1 MPAGLN
7 RPTSD
12 IEPIVGIQ
20 FGIFSP
26 EEIERRSVVE
36 ITNAGTYDGNEPRI
50 GGLFDPRMGVLDNG
64 KTCRSCA
71 QTNHS
76 CPGHF
81 GHFKLA
87 RPVYFIQFFP
97 HIMNVLNCVCVR
109 CSKLLIDKS
118 LHKEISRRSGEQ
130 RWRAVLN
137 LCSSITR
144 CGQEGED
151 GCGARQPERYVREGI
166 ARIVAEW
173 DAIEGPGQE
182 TKASK
187 QRQYLEVEYVL
198 RLFRRITDED
208 VDFMGLNRFWCRPD
222 WMICSVMPIPPPQ
235 VRPSVIQDNNQRS
248 EDDLTHKLFEIIMTN
263 HRLQDKINNNLGK
276 NLIEDEHTVLQYHC
290 ATLIDNQIPGVAPSA
305 QRSGRPLKSVQQRL
319 GSKDGRIR
327 YNIQGKRVEFSAR
340 SVITPDPNISIA
352 ELGMPVKIAM
362 NLTFPEK
369 VTPYNITKMYKLI
382 QNVGPNGEERHP
394 GAKTIIR
401 SDGRMISLRHV
412 NRKEIVLHVGDV
424 VNRHIIDGDIV
435 LFNRQPTLHRMSMMG
450 HRVKVLPYNT
460 FRLNVSV
467 TAPYNADFDGDEM
480 NAHIPQSYESATEL
494 LEIAAVPHQIVT
506 PRHAK
511 PVIGIVQDTL
521 VGSYRITRSQVSFNR
536 REFMNMM
543 MWNRRFEGVVPV
555 GAREKDGK
563 KRWSGQQILSQLLP
577 PINMDMGNGMYK
589 DNKVKENFVRIREGE
604 IQEGI
609 FDKDIFSKP
618 SKGIIHTVFKD
629 YGSTDTVN
637 FIDSMQNT
645 VEQFLVYNGFSVG
658 VSDLIADEDTRKQM
672 EEVIKKR
679 KVAIEDTL
687 LQIHMDLFDNNTGKS
702 NRQEFEDK
710 VYGEL
715 NKATEEAGK
724 IGLGSLSD
732 ENRLVAMVRAG
743 SKGSTINIAQMM
755 ACVGQQAP
763 EGRRIPYGF
772 TDRTLPHYKKYDD
785 GAEARGFVESSFI
798 EGLTPQEF
806 FFHAMSGRE
815 GLIDTAVKS
824 VTGDTK
830 IVVMEGGVTKCVA
843 IGEWVDALLTKD
855 INDVEYFPNE
865 ANLELLQ
872 LKENTSIQTCDDAGV
887 ISTATVT
894 AVTRHDPGDTLY
906 EVTTRSGRSVIV
918 TAAKSLIVYNEATSL
933 YTERKMTDI
942 SVGDALPVIENNS
955 AKVVVKDTITE
966 ITPIDVRPG
975 TPGHAKYPKMYDITV
990 PSTLNFALEN
1000 GLVVRDTA
1008 DTGYIQRQLVKA
1020 MEDLT
1025 TQYDGTVRD
1034 SRMNILQFQYG
1045 EDGINATKIESVN
1058 LGIGKLSE
1066 EEILKQYGMTGVD
1079 IAGILDA
1086 GAQRGEDSQALA
1098 EFATQIV
1105 ADRKM
1110 LVEGIQRMKQDAPL
1124 FASVNLERVLT
1135 NVSVSFRLGADKKTD
1150 LTPLYVIA
1158 GIDRLIQRTQTKHAL
1173 WAALLRYYLSPHK
1186 IIVKERFTK
1195 KAFDTACE
1203 MILVKNWQSWVQPGE
1218 QVGIIAAQS
1227 IGEPSTQM
1235 SEVGST
1241 IIHVINVKTG
1251 ENYCGPISGF
1261 IDPLIGPTNPD
1272 VSSVLRTELDTY
1284 RIVGVSQDE
1293 KVSWMPISEV
1303 SRHPA
1308 NGGLVRVTTRSG
1320 RKNTATLSHSFLHR
1334 TEKGVEAI
1342 RGSELRI
1349 GTRIPIANHI
1359 PESPGALTT
1368 VGPFQLTKAFGW
1380 LCGIYM
1386 ADGSLSGNS
1395 VKICKIHPVVE
1406 KNIREIA
1413 AIYGWDVDVYNYVG
1427 EYGPGKDTIIRSKEL
1442 KDFLMAQFKTGSY
1455 EKTLGAD
1462 IFSYSREFQYGLLS
1476 GYFDGDGNVSA
1487 ERHLIRVGS
1496 RSESLIRSV
1505 NRLLSYCGIFG
1516 VLGEETSVRIPGKVM
1531 HTISILKKYAALFK
1545 QRIGFSLQ
1553 EKAAALDTIVTWME
1567 RDGKHDTK
1575 EMYDKIPA
1583 LGDYIAAL
1591 GKSLNMPGQS
1601 RNYGR
1606 WAKKES
1612 VGRLTLRKYIDD
1624 FAKAGATKAE
1634 LAPLLSAAYSD
1645 VIWDEIVGLEYLE
1658 DPKEFVY
1665 DFTVPGND
1673 SFMVDDCI
1681 LVHNTL
1687 NSVDWDTKIMIAKN
1701 GQIVCTDIGEFV
1713 DTHMA
1718 AVKPEAIQR
1727 FPNDQL
1733 YLDLKDG
1740 NDWQAISCDE
1750 DGQMMWTKL
1759 EAVTRHPVVNEDG
1772 TNTIL
1777 EVTTA
1782 SGRTVKGTK
1791 GKSFLNLV
1799 DGKIVGV
1806 NGSDLKVGDCLPIAN
1821 SLALDQ
1827 LKQLPFLSLREYLPP
1842 TEWLYGTDVQL
1853 ALTQLRS
1860 HERHWFQ
1867 KNNGN
1872 LFTIPYSRSDAFLD
1886 AFEDGNNTNADKIV
1900 SGYVY
1905 HARTRRPDVSQ
1916 IPEKIALTESFG
1928 FFVGAYLAEGS
1939 SNATQVNITN
1949 NDPAYLER
1957 VQALMKEWNVGTHAV
1972 SEERE
1977 AIKTGIK
1984 GTTTSLVIHSTLL
1997 ATLMQ
2002 RLFGRVSHEKTL
2014 PDWVFQAPDEFVEG
2028 LVDGYVSGDGSVEKR
2043 TGCVKATSVSKELL
2057 VRFGTLFARYGIFS
2071 TISERTPE
2079 LGVFDSVRTNYT
2091 MYIPVKYSA
2100 VFAKTFR
2107 LSIQHKQDI
2116 LDQHFIKNT
2125 AERKC
2130 RRDTTG
2136 EVVWDP
2142 ITSIKEVV
2150 PIKNLVYDLTVEG
2163 TRNFMTHSCHINRD
2177 TFHLAGVAAKS
2188 NVTRGV
2194 PRLKE
2199 LLKVTQNPKAISLT
2213 VYLKPEFRG
2222 SKDKARQVAQDLE
2235 LTLLKDITV
2244 KTAIYFDPK
2253 DAETVVEEDAD
2264 LIDFYKVFERDAE
2277 EGTETNWSGWLLRFE
2292 MNRERMFRKNISM
2305 DDVAYVL
2312 RTRFGESL
2320 HLIYSDYNSD
2330 KLIMRIRLPE
2340 QMKSGLDDLTGL
2352 KKFQNRILN
2361 GIVFRGVPG
2370 IKSVTFREDKDMLE
2384 LVDGSYKEVR
2394 QYVLD
2399 TDGSNYIQ
2407 VMNHPYVDATRLS
2420 SSHVHD
2426 IYEILGIEATRA
2438 VLLNEITTLFEEAG
2452 VNNRHLGLL
2461 CDVMTRGGR
2470 LMPADRH
2477 GINKTDIGPLAKAS
2491 FEETEKILLNAALFG
2506 ELDPVTGVSAN
2517 IMTGQ
2522 VIRGGTGFFN
2532 VLLDEGAFMRLQEGL
2547 APVEGYEEEGEGQL
2561 TEEQLERAL
2570 YEDENDM
2577 CSSAQL
2583 RMNVTMPN
2591 ATTAADEPDIEVML
2605 VGE

>member
-12 IEPIVGIQ
+12 IDPIVGIQ

-26 EEIERRSVVE
+26 DEIERRSVVE
-36 ITNAGTYDGNEPRI
+36 VTNAGTYDGNEPRI

-64 KTCRSCA
+64 KTCRSCG

-97 HIMNVLNCVCVR
+97 QILNVLNCVCVR
-109 CSKLLIDKS
+109 CSKLLIDKT
-118 LHKEISRRSGEQ
+118 LHKEITRRTGEQ

-173 DAIEGPGQE
+173 DSIEGPGQE
-182 TKASK
+182 AKATK
-187 QRQYLEVEYVL
+187 QRQYLEVEYVQ

-263 HRLQDKINNNLGK
+263 NRLQDKINNNLGK
-276 NLIEDEHTVLQYHC
+276 NLIEDEHTVLQYHI
-290 ATLIDNQIPGVAPSA
+290 ATLVDNQIPGVAPSA

-319 GSKDGRIR
+319 GSKEGRIR

-369 VTPYNITKMYKLI
+369 VTPYNMTNMYKLI

-394 GAKTIIR
+394 GAKTIVR
-401 SDGRMISLRHV
+401 ADGRMISLRHV
-412 NRKEIVLHVGDV
+412 NRKEIVLRVGDV
-424 VNRHIIDGDIV
+424 VNRHIMDGDIV

-521 VGSYRITRSQVSFNR
+521 VGSYRITRPHVSFNR

-543 MWNRRFEGVVPV
+543 MWNRRFEGVVP
-555 GAREKDGK
+555 AAAKASEKDGK

-604 IQEGI
+604 ILEGI

-637 FIDSMQNT
+637 FIDAMQNT

-658 VSDLIADEDTRKQM
+658 VSDLIADEETRKQM

-679 KVAIEDTL
+679 KMAIEDTL

-815 GLIDTAVKS
+815 GLIDTAVK
-824 VTGDTK
+824 
-830 IVVMEGGVTKCVA
+830 
-843 IGEWVDALLTKD
+843 
-855 INDVEYFPNE
+855 
-865 ANLELLQ
+865 
-872 LKENTSIQTCDDAGV
+872 
-887 ISTATVT
+887 
-894 AVTRHDPGDTLY
+894 
-906 EVTTRSGRSVIV
+906 
-918 TAAKSLIVYNEATSL
+918 
-933 YTERKMTDI
+933 
-942 SVGDALPVIENNS
+942 
-955 AKVVVKDTITE
+955 
-966 ITPIDVRPG
+966 
-975 TPGHAKYPKMYDITV
+975 
-990 PSTLNFALEN
+990 
-1000 GLVVRDTA
+1000 TA

-1045 EDGINATKIESVN
+1045 EDGINATKIESVS

-1079 IAGILDA
+1079 IAGILEAD
-1086 GAQRGEDSQALA
+1086 AQRGEDSQALA
-1098 EFATQIV
+1098 EFAAQIV

-1158 GIDRLIQRTQTKHAL
+1158 GIERLIQRTQTKHAL

-1186 IIVKERFTK
+1186 IIVKDRFTK

-1235 SEVGST
+1235 SAVAST
-1241 IIHVINVKTG
+1241 VVHVINVKTG

-1261 IDPLIGPTNPD
+1261 IDPLIGPTKAE

-1308 NGGLVRVTTRSG
+1308 NGGLVKVTTRSG
-1320 RKNTATLSHSFLHR
+1320 RTTTATLSHSFLHR

-1342 RGSELRI
+1342 LGSDLRV
-1349 GTRIPIANHI
+1349 GTRIPIANQVA
-1359 PESPGALTT
+1359 ESPKATTT
-1368 VGPFQLTKAFGW
+1368 VGPFKLDKAFGW
-1380 LCGIYM
+1380 LCGIYL
-1386 ADGSLSGNS
+1386 ADGSLGSNT
-1395 VKICKIHPVVE
+1395 VRICKIHPVVE
-1406 KNIREIA
+1406 STIRTLA
-1413 AIYGWDVDVYNYVG
+1413 AEYGWEVSFRDYQG
-1427 EYGPGKDTIIRSKEL
+1427 EFGPSKDNIIHSKEL
-1442 KDFLMAQFKTGSY
+1442 RNFMLSQFKTGSY
-1455 EKTLGAD
+1455 KKTLGAD
-1462 IFSYSREFQYGLLS
+1462 VFSYSREFQHGLLS

-1487 ERHLIRVGS
+1487 DRHMIRVGS
-1496 RSESLIRSV
+1496 RSEGLIRSV
-1505 NRLLSYCGIFG
+1505 NRLLSYCGFFG

-1531 HTISILKKYAALFK
+1531 HTICILKKYAALFK
-1545 QRIGFSLQ
+1545 ERIGFRLS
-1553 EKAAALDTIVTWME
+1553 EKAAALDTIVEWME
-1567 RDGKHDTK
+1567 REGKHDTK
-1575 EMYDKIPA
+1575 EVYDKIPA
-1583 LGDYIAAL
+1583 LGDRIAAL

-1612 VGRLTLRKYIDD
+1612 VGRLTLQKYIED
-1624 FAKAGATKAE
+1624 FAAAGATKAE
-1634 LAPLLSAAYSD
+1634 LAPLVSAAYSD
-1645 VIWDEIVGLEYLE
+1645 VVWDEIVDLEYLE

-1687 NSVDWDTKIMIAKN
+1687 N
-1701 GQIVCTDIGEFV
+1701 
-1713 DTHMA
+1713 
-1718 AVKPEAIQR
+1718 
-1727 FPNDQL
+1727 
-1733 YLDLKDG
+1733 
-1740 NDWQAISCDE
+1740 
-1750 DGQMMWTKL
+1750 
-1759 EAVTRHPVVNEDG
+1759 
-1772 TNTIL
+1772 
-1777 EVTTA
+1777 
-1782 SGRTVKGTK
+1782 
-1791 GKSFLNLV
+1791 
-1799 DGKIVGV
+1799 
-1806 NGSDLKVGDCLPIAN
+1806 
-1821 SLALDQ
+1821 
-1827 LKQLPFLSLREYLPP
+1827 
-1842 TEWLYGTDVQL
+1842 
-1853 ALTQLRS
+1853 
-1860 HERHWFQ
+1860 
-1867 KNNGN
+1867 
-1872 LFTIPYSRSDAFLD
+1872 
-1886 AFEDGNNTNADKIV
+1886 
-1900 SGYVY
+1900 
-1905 HARTRRPDVSQ
+1905 
-1916 IPEKIALTESFG
+1916 
-1928 FFVGAYLAEGS
+1928 
-1939 SNATQVNITN
+1939 
-1949 NDPAYLER
+1949 
-1957 VQALMKEWNVGTHAV
+1957 
-1972 SEERE
+1972 
-1977 AIKTGIK
+1977 
-1984 GTTTSLVIHSTLL
+1984 
-1997 ATLMQ
+1997 
-2002 RLFGRVSHEKTL
+2002 
-2014 PDWVFQAPDEFVEG
+2014 
-2028 LVDGYVSGDGSVEKR
+2028 
-2043 TGCVKATSVSKELL
+2043 
-2057 VRFGTLFARYGIFS
+2057 
-2071 TISERTPE
+2071 
-2079 LGVFDSVRTNYT
+2079 
-2091 MYIPVKYSA
+2091 
-2100 VFAKTFR
+2100 
-2107 LSIQHKQDI
+2107 
-2116 LDQHFIKNT
+2116 
-2125 AERKC
+2125 
-2130 RRDTTG
+2130 
-2136 EVVWDP
+2136 
-2142 ITSIKEVV
+2142 
-2150 PIKNLVYDLTVEG
+2150 
-2163 TRNFMTHSCHINRD
+2163 

-2235 LTLLKDITV
+2235 LTLLKDITE

-2264 LIDFYKVFERDAE
+2264 LIQFYHLFEEEAE
-2277 EGTETNWSGWLLRFE
+2277 EGAETNWSGWLLRFE
-2292 MNRERMFRKNISM
+2292 MDRDRMFRKNISM

-2330 KLIMRIRLPE
+2330 KLIMRVRLPM
-2340 QMKSGLDDLTGL
+2340 QMKGGLDDLTNL

-2384 LVDGSYKEVR
+2384 LVDGSYKELR

-2399 TDGSNYIQ
+2399 TDGSNYLQ

-2426 IYEILGIEATRA
+2426 IHEILGIEATRA

-2470 LMPADRH
+2470 LMPSDRH

-2547 APVEGYEEEGEGQL
+2547 APVEGYDEEEDGEL
-2561 TEEQLERAL
+2561 TQEQLEKVL

-2583 RMNVTMPN
+2583 RMNVTLPN
-2591 ATTAADEPDIEVML
+2591 ATAVADEPDIEVML
-2605 VGE
+2605 MGE